1 TLPSATVFPLP
12 ISHAVLL
19 LLLSI
24 SSHLASAPLPQR
36 FIKGLGPAA
45 MAARLAQLRAQ
56 AARAAE
62 LASKHGGSYYKEL
75 MEKNKQYVVQPPTVE
90 KCQELSKQLFYT
102 RLASL
107 PGRYEAFWKELDS
120 VKQVWKNRKDL
131 KVEDLGIA
139 TLFGVE
145 LYAWFCVGEIVGRG
159 FTITGY
165 KV

>member
-1 TLPSATVFPLP
+1 
-12 ISHAVLL
+12 
-19 LLLSI
+19 
-24 SSHLASAPLPQR
+24 
-36 FIKGLGPAA
+36 

-62 LASKHGGSYYKEL
+62 FASKHGGSYYKEV
-75 MEKNKQYVVQPPTVE
+75 MEKNKQFVVQPPTVE

-107 PGRYEAFWKELDS
+107 PGRYEAFWKEFDG

-159 FTITGY
+159 FTLTGY